1 MEATNKFYDFN
12 KSLERIDEILNAD
25 NKQYEEK
32 KSIPSRDTLTFTN
45 GFYVDCTALFV
56 VIIIA
61 CYAIS
66 RMLLVYR

>member
-32 KSIPSRDTLTFTN
+32 KFIPSRDALTFTN
-45 GFYVDCTALFV
+45 GFL
-56 VIIIA
+56 
-61 CYAIS
+61 
-66 RMLLVYR
+66 